1 VEPQDTYQGFS
12 PSAYGTPAAYIP
24 PSVPSAPV
32 GGAAPQLRPLSTGE
46 ILDRTLAV
54 FRRHFWLFTGI
65 GAVPAVVLT
74 LTSIARLIFLS
85 LTHRSTTLTGASTPG
100 ALAEAM
106 GTMMQMQLYFLPA
119 TVLFLVAYGISHA
132 AVVDAVGMLTRG
144 FTASSAESY
153 RNVRGRWLRWTG
165 IALRQFWS
173 FLWPFTIGTVLL
185 FAGAGAT
192 AALRGNAGAV
202 GLLLLVA
209 GGLAVAGLVLGIV
222 NFIRHALATPAG
234 VQEDLGVSA
243 AMRRSRQLV
252 AGRKGRIFL
261 ALLLVYVLQMV
272 AGGIQLPFAM
282 LASRARGAEHIL
294 LLAIELIVGFMAVSV
309 VSPIASIALCLF
321 YVDERVRREGY
332 DIELLMQRS
341 LVPAGNDSTEV

>member
-1 VEPQDTYQGFS
+1 V
-12 PSAYGTPAAYIP
+12 P
-24 PSVPSAPV
+24 PTFV
-32 GGAAPQLRPLSTGE
+32 GGAASQLRPLSTGE
-46 ILDRTLAV
+46 ILDRTFAL

-65 GAVPAVVLT
+65 GAVPAVILT
-74 LTSIARLIFLS
+74 LTSVARIIFLS
-85 LTHRSTTLTGASTPG
+85 LTHRPTTVTPG
-100 ALAEAM
+100 ASPDVLAGAM
-106 GTMMQMQLYFLPA
+106 GNMLQMQLYFLPA

-132 AVVDAVGMLTRG
+132 ATVDAVARLTRG
-144 FTASSAESY
+144 IPASSAESY

-165 IALRQFWS
+165 ITLRQFWS
-173 FLWPFTIGTVLL
+173 FLWPFGIGIVLL
-185 FAGAGAT
+185 FASIAGMT
-192 AALRGNAGAV
+192 ALRSNAT
-202 GLLLLVA
+202 L
-209 GGLAVAGLVLGIV
+209 AGLVLIAAAGIAMAGFVLGAV

-234 VQEDLGVSA
+234 VQEDLGVNA

-272 AGGIQLPFAM
+272 AGGIQLPFAIF
-282 LASRARGAEHIL
+282 AVRVRGAEHVL
-294 LLAIELIVGFMAVSV
+294 LLAIELIVGFVAVSL
-309 VSPIASIALCLF
+309 VSPIASLALCLF